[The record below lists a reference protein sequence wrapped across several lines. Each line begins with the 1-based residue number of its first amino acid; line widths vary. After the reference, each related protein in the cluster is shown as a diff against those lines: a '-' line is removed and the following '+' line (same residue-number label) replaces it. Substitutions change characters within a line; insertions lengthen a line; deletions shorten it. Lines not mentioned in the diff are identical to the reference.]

1 MKTLLQTSLRNVIM
15 RTLASHHSVLLYR
28 TFFSFGFAV
37 LIILAGALTSCSAA
51 KVYSESSPDA
61 RYGAYR
67 TFALVDEPHRVPKQS
82 RASIDIMEANIEQAL
97 EREMERR
104 GYVADEKQPDLLVK
118 YSIAVDRDTKL
129 VSQPVYRS
137 RPVVA
142 VGGFWRPRYYVSSTP
157 VLVGTRTRAVTHKEG
172 VLVIDVIERATGK
185 TVWHG
190 WSEEP
195 IATNADVV
203 RVLSDNVRD
212 IMNAYPIAAR

>member
-1 MKTLLQTSLRNVIM
+1 MKTLIQTSLRN
-15 RTLASHHSVLLYR
+15 ALLR
-28 TFFSFGFAV
+28 TFSATYTVVIYRFFFAFSFALVIALG
-37 LIILAGALTSCSAA
+37 GALTSCSAA
-51 KVYSESSPDA
+51 KIYSESSPDA
-61 RYGAYR
+61 RYNTYR

-82 RASIDIMEANIEQAL
+82 RASIDIMETNIEQAL

-104 GYVADEKQPDLLVK
+104 GYVVNEQQPDLLVK
-118 YSIAVDRDTKL
+118 YSIVVDRDTKL
-129 VSQPVYRS
+129 VSQPVYRQ

-142 VGGFWRPRYYVSSTP
+142 VGGFWRPRYYVSSAP
-157 VLVGTRTRAVTHKEG
+157 MVVGSRTRAVTHKEG
-172 VLVIDVIERATGK
+172 VLIIDIIERATGK

-195 IATNADVV
+195 IATNADVT